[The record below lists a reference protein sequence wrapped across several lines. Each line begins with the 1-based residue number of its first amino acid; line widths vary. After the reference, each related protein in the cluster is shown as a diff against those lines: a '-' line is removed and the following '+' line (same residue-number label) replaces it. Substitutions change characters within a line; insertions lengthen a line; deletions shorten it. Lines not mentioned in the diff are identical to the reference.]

1 MEDHKYSCKLQVALE
16 QYMHFRCRLR
26 YCWNHCLNG
35 KDMGFDAV
43 QEGMEVEY
51 YHAGL
56 QDHHLAVV
64 YLICIQ
70 SILCDCDGGE

>member
-1 MEDHKYSCKLQVALE
+1 
-16 QYMHFRCRLR
+16 
-26 YCWNHCLNG
+26 
-35 KDMGFDAV
+35 MGFDAV